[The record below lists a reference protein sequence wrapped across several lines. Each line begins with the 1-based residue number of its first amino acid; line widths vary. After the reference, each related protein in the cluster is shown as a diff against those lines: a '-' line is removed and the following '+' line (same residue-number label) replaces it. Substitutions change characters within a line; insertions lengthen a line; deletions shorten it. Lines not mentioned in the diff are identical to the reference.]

1 MGRHSPGKDKGCE
14 MNSAKTLAKCTLN
27 LVNALCEN
35 CNYFNTEDEFHVK
48 CSKSEYCNLK
58 EIRIL
63 IDEILKGNK

>member
-1 MGRHSPGKDKGCE
+1 
-14 MNSAKTLAKCTLN
+14 MNRAEKLANCSLN
-27 LVNALCEN
+27 LVNALCGS
-35 CNYFNTEDEFHVK
+35 CNYFNPEDESHVK